1 MLDKIIGYIKKGQ
14 EEGAKLLTGGK
25 RIGNK
30 GFYIEP
36 TVFSDV
42 TDDMTIA
49 REEVS
54 DILNY

>member
-1 MLDKIIGYIKKGQ
+1 MLDKILGYIRKGQ
-14 EEGAKLLTGGK
+14 AEGAKLLTGGK
-25 RIGNK
+25 RIGDK

-42 TDDMTIA
+42 TDDMTIS

-54 DILNY
+54 K